1 MWNTW
6 PPVRDVILRACS
18 DAVEVYTTSNMRK
31 GWRDKA
37 VLFITCSTFSF
48 LLSFLLLLY
57 LLYTLDYKL
66 AVAGSI
72 AGSCWVLVTAALC
85 LSRLVRC
92 LWLLFLM
99 SCGMKQGRNLLIT
112 AGTSLVVLR
121 NFRNTLDNL
130 AGLVRSLVCS
140 LQAKRLFLNISPL
153 DNYIKMLK
161 WVGSIIKT
169 GFSYFSSNL
178 LELEFNL
185 DVTGSV
191 ESDKLREKLFQTE
204 RALNETAESARAVMD
219 TVFSVGQRLFPA
231 FSFIILA
238 GFTALHL
245 QKYRKNTK
253 YENTFITSRF
263 VQFDEQQKAE
273 GKSQVLPLTTEEE
286 RRYIQISSPHL
297 TAQERKAMLKF
308 CIPVVIHVL
317 AWVLVIGID
326 TLMYYF
332 VKVIKTH
339 LETLEPLHVPLIM
352 NIKEE
357 TSFIGFPISEDSRS
371 RDFSY
376 SLALFEKECLPEP
389 QMLLSSSLAPL
400 ALVLAA
406 LVLMGMAAT
415 RLVRMRL
422 LVCERFFADRA
433 EERAKHLH
441 AKILRRRSKW
451 REAET
456 GPGILK
462 SLIRKP
468 HFWCPLLFRLQED
481 EDSILPESRAN
492 K

>member
-1 MWNTW
+1 MWIAW
-6 PPVRDVILRACS
+6 PPVTDVIRRACS
-18 DAVEVYTTSNMRK
+18 DAVEVYTTSNTRK
-31 GWRDKA
+31 GWRNNA
-37 VLFITCSTFSF
+37 ILFITCSTFSF
-48 LLSFLLLLY
+48 LLSSLLLLY
-57 LLYTLDYKL
+57 LLYALDYRL

-72 AGSCWVLVTAALC
+72 AGSCWVLVTASLC

-92 LWLLFLM
+92 LWLLFVM
-99 SCGMKQGRNLLIT
+99 SCGMKQGRNLIIT

-121 NFRNTLDNL
+121 NFQNTLDNL
-130 AGLVRSLVCS
+130 TGLVRSLVCS

-153 DNYIKMLK
+153 DNYIRMLK

-169 GFSYFSSNL
+169 GFSSYFL
-178 LELEFNL
+178 LEFEFNL

-191 ESDKLREKLFQTE
+191 ESDKLRDKLFQTE

-245 QKYRKNTK
+245 QRYRKNTN

-263 VQFDEQQKAE
+263 LQFDEQQKAE

-286 RRYIQISSPHL
+286 KRYIQISSPHL

-357 TSFIGFPISEDSRS
+357 TSFISFPISEDSRS

-389 QMLLSSSLAPL
+389 KMLLSGSLAPL

-406 LVLMGMAAT
+406 LVLMGLAAT

-422 LVCERFFADRA
+422 LVCERFFAERA

-441 AKILRRRSKW
+441 AKVLRRRSRW

-456 GPGILK
+456 GPGILR

-468 HFWCPLLFRLQED
+468 HFWCPLLFRLRED
-481 EDSILPESRAN
+481 VDSIVPESRAN